1 MASRIRSTVNGIN
14 PKDEQSRDDLV
25 AGDSVVV
32 SALSAATTYNWELSF
47 VPEGSAATFTGSP
60 TAVSPGNFVVDLEGP
75 YLVKLTVDAG
85 LASEDVQY
93 VRLRA
98 LTTYLGLHLVAGG
111 ERRDGTGTI
120 PVDIDIEGWA
130 NEQNANLQ
138 ALEGAIKAF
147 NSYIPYLANLP
158 DLPNSTVCYDGW
170 VPVAAT
176 LQGVTVKMGTVNT
189 QGSYTLNVVNVATG
203 NSCLS
208 SPFDMNTLA
217 ANTVVSVPLTGTP
230 SDLAFLANG
239 KWEISL
245 VSDSAAF
252 NGSDIYVQLLFG
264 V

>member
-1 MASRIRSTVNGIN
+1 MAARIRSTVNGIN
-14 PKDEQSRDDLV
+14 PIDEQSRNDLV

-32 SALSAATTYNWELSF
+32 TSIDAATTYKWELSF
-47 VPEGSAATFTGSP
+47 VPEGSTAAFTGSS

-85 LASEDVQY
+85 LFSEDVQF

-111 ERRDGTGTI
+111 ERRDGTGII
-120 PVDIDIEGWA
+120 PVDIDTEGWA

-138 ALEGAIKAF
+138 ALESAIQAF
-147 NSYIPYLANLP
+147 NSYIPYLVNLP
-158 DLPNSTVCYDGW
+158 DSPNSTVCYDGW

-176 LQGVTVKMGTVNT
+176 LQGITVKMGTVNT
-189 QGSYTLNVVNVATG
+189 QGNYTLDVVNVATG

-208 SPFDMNTLA
+208 SSFDMNSLS
-217 ANTVVSVPLTGTP
+217 ANTVTTVPLTGTS
-230 SDLAFLANG
+230 SDLSFLANG

-245 VSDSAAF
+245 VSDSTSF
-252 NGSDIYVQLLFG
+252 NGSDIYIQLLFG